1 MYKKLYKTEGTKNEN
16 RVYFITEVLNKM
28 KKVIKNVPENIKIM
42 IEENEKIIDIIERI
56 LYFSRL
62 DQLVFVFKNT
72 NTKPNA

>member
-1 MYKKLYKTEGTKNEN
+1 
-16 RVYFITEVLNKM
+16 M